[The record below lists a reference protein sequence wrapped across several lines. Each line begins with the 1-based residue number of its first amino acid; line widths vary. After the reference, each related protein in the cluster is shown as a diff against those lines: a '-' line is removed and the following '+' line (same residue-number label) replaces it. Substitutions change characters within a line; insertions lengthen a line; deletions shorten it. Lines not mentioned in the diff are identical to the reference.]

1 MAISFQKARDF
12 VYSNGVLWE
21 RALFAYLFEAGSLER
36 VHQCL
41 LCYKNS
47 DSGWGHA
54 LEHDIRTPESHPL
67 ALEFI
72 LGVMARDFEIPTGN
86 LFDDASAWLV
96 ANQADD
102 GTLRNPPSVIDY
114 PHAPWWNEGGQS
126 IPCSIVGNLAKLGKA
141 SNQLLINTQK
151 WAIENLTIEQIG
163 SIEWLFMCYRPLD
176 YFMNIETFPDLES
189 HRQAAIETMI
199 SLAENAPETQYS
211 VLFQF
216 ASSPD
221 ARIAQGIPQTL
232 IQRNLDYLEASQ
244 QDHGGWNDEHNLDQW
259 KPYVTIHV
267 LRTLQQ
273 YGRLKV

>member
-1 MAISFQKARDF
+1 
-12 VYSNGVLWE
+12 
-21 RALFAYLFEAGSLER
+21 
-36 VHQCL
+36 
-41 LCYKNS
+41 
-47 DSGWGHA
+47 
-54 LEHDIRTPESHPL
+54 
-67 ALEFI
+67 
-72 LGVMARDFEIPTGN
+72 
-86 LFDDASAWLV
+86 
-96 ANQADD
+96 
-102 GTLRNPPSVIDY
+102 
-114 PHAPWWNEGGQS
+114 
-126 IPCSIVGNLAKLGKA
+126 
-141 SNQLLINTQK
+141 
-151 WAIENLTIEQIG
+151 
-163 SIEWLFMCYRPLD
+163 MCYRPLD
-176 YFMNIETFPDLES
+176 YFMNIETLPDLEI